1 MEERLPSSLGAPS
14 TGGGVSKKA
23 VKGADRGL
31 VPTVRRPVKDYF
43 QGGGLEQ

>member
-1 MEERLPSSLGAPS
+1 M
-14 TGGGVSKKA
+14 SKKA

-43 QGGGLEQ
+43 QGGGLEQEGLMSLSAEL

>member
-14 TGGGVSKKA
+14 TEGGRVSKKA

-43 QGGGLEQ
+43 QGG